1 MGFIL
6 CCSLQFAQ
14 RIGVASFSKCESPRV
29 SGAARADFGAPRHG
43 TSLALVA
50 LQEFVMKVQRIDT
63 DMDAERV
70 SALRA
75 EFETLA
81 EAGED
86 VALDLGRVRF
96 IDSSG
101 IGAIVFL
108 FKRLSAR
115 ERKLSIMNVQGQPLR
130 LFVQLRLTFLLSS
143 DEASNAA

>member
-1 MGFIL
+1 MKTK
-6 CCSLQFAQ
+6 
-14 RIGVASFSKCESPRV
+14 RIE
-29 SGAARADFGAPRHG
+29 
-43 TSLALVA
+43 
-50 LQEFVMKVQRIDT
+50 T

-70 SALRA
+70 SGLRA

-81 EAGED
+81 DAGED

-96 IDSSG
+96 IDFSG

-130 LFVQLRLTFLLSS
+130 LFVQLRLTFLLSA
-143 DEASNAA
+143 DEASSAA